1 VCHELQFILSLLK
14 NITGDNM
21 KLYYSPGACSQ
32 APHIILNETNTDYEL
47 VKVDFSTKTTEHGED
62 FNKINPNGYVP
73 ALQLDNGEI
82 LTEGV
87 AIMQYLADASPE
99 SDLAPKNA
107 TFARA
112 KLQEKLN
119 YLTSELH
126 KGFVP
131 LFSDTSDEV
140 KNQARENLSNKF
152 NYIDSLLAK
161 TSHISGDKF
170 SIADA
175 YLFVISNWTK
185 MTGIDLS
192 KWSNVSALIEKVYN
206 REAVQKTLNAEGLIA

>member
-1 VCHELQFILSLLK
+1 
-14 NITGDNM
+14 M

-32 APHIILNETNTDYEL
+32 APHIILNETNTNYEL
-47 VKVDFSTKTTEHGED
+47 VKVDFSTKKTEHGED
-62 FNKINPNGYVP
+62 FTKINPNGYVP
-73 ALQLDNGEI
+73 ALQLDNGEVI
-82 LTEGV
+82 TEGV
-87 AIMQYLADASPE
+87 AIMQYLADLSPQ
-99 SDLAPKNA
+99 SDIVPANA

-131 LFSDTSDEV
+131 LFGDNSDII
-140 KNQARENLSNKF
+140 KNQAKDNLAKKF
-152 NYIDSLLAK
+152 NYLDSLLEK
-161 TSHISGDKF
+161 TAYLSGEKF

-192 KWSNVSALIEKVYN
+192 NWSNVSALVNKVFK
-206 REAVQKTLNAEGLIA
+206 RDAVQKTLKAEGLLA

>member
-1 VCHELQFILSLLK
+1 
-14 NITGDNM
+14 M

-32 APHIILNETNTDYEL
+32 APHIILNETNANFEL
-47 VKVDFSTKTTEHGED
+47 VKVDFSTKKTEHGED

-73 ALQLDNGEI
+73 ALQLDNGDV

-87 AIMQYLADASPE
+87 AIMQYLADLKPE
-99 SDLAPKNA
+99 FGIAPKNA
-107 TFARA
+107 SFARA

-131 LFSDTSDEV
+131 LFGNNTDEV
-140 KNQARENLSNKF
+140 KNAARENLANKF
-152 NYIDSLLAK
+152 SYLDSILETTAYIN
-161 TSHISGDKF
+161 GDKY
-170 SIADA
+170 SVADA

-185 MTGIDLS
+185 MTGIDLTRW
-192 KWSNVSALIEKVYN
+192 KNVLSLVEKVLK
-206 REAVQKTLNAEGLIA
+206 RDAVQKALASEGLLA